1 MLWRPENGKSVPDGT
16 TGFQFLNGNLHFQ
29 STSYEWLV
37 VSGGKKAQYK
47 GTGTINGSGNFRFM
61 VTVVDGDQPGGDG
74 FDRFR
79 IRIWSDSNGLIYDN
93 ETNFPDGDVPTSVL
107 GGGNIVIHQ

>member
-1 MLWRPENGKSVPDGT
+1 VPDGT
-16 TGFQFLNGNLHFQ
+16 TEFQFLNGNLHFQ
-29 STSYEWLV
+29 STNYEWLV

-61 VTVVDGDQPGGDG
+61 VTVIDGDQPGGDG
-74 FDRFR
+74 FDKFR

-93 ETNFPDGDVPTSVL
+93 EVNFPDGDEPTTAIDA
-107 GGGNIVIHQ
+107 GNIVIHK